1 LSASV
6 VGLALLAAILHASW
20 NAFLRTGGDRLWTI
34 TVMSLSGIV
43 VGLPFAVLYPWPEPS
58 AWLYIFLSAGLQVG
72 YILFLVAAYR
82 YGELG
87 QVYPIVRGT
96 VPMLVTLGGFLLTG
110 QQLGIYQ
117 TIGVVLV
124 AVGIMTLSLG
134 SNRAPTTSML
144 LAFATGAIIATY
156 ATVDSIGVRHA
167 GHAGAYAAWVLITYG
182 LGQVAAF
189 VVLRG
194 RLVLD
199 LRSSIT
205 WKALGG
211 GIVALIAYGL
221 VIVAYTLG
229 PAGPVTALRETSVIF
244 AALIGWLFLGESLTR
259 RRALACVIVALGAI
273 FIGYQR

>member
-1 LSASV
+1 MSATV
-6 VGLALLAAILHASW
+6 VALALSAAILHASW

-43 VGLPFAVLYPWPEPS
+43 VGIPFAMVYPLPDPS

-96 VPMLVTLGGFLLTG
+96 VPLLVTLGGFLLVG
-110 QQLGIYQ
+110 QPLGVYQ
-117 TIGVVLV
+117 TIGVIMV
-124 AVGIMTLSLG
+124 ATGIMTLSLG
-134 SNRAPTTSML
+134 RNRAPTSSML

-156 ATVDSIGVRHA
+156 ATVDSIGVRYS
-167 GHAGAYAAWVLITYG
+167 GHAGSYAAWVLILYG
-182 LGQVAAF
+182 LAQAAAF
-189 VVLRG
+189 LLLRG
-194 RLVLD
+194 RLTVD
-199 LRSSIT
+199 FRSPIT

-211 GIVALIAYGL
+211 GVVALIAYGL

-244 AALIGWLFLGESLTR
+244 AALIGWLFLEEKLTR
-259 RRALACVIVALGAI
+259 RRAIACVIVALGAI

>member
-1 LSASV
+1 MSVAV

-34 TVMSLSGIV
+34 TVMSLSGIL
-43 VGLPFAVLYPWPEPS
+43 VGLPFAAIYPWPDPS
-58 AWLYIFLSAGLQVG
+58 AWPFIFLSAGLQVG

-96 VPMLVTLGGFLLTG
+96 VPMLVTLGGFLVTG
-110 QQLGIYQ
+110 QHLGIYQ
-117 TIGVVLV
+117 TIGVTLV
-124 AVGIMTLSLG
+124 AAGIMTLSFG
-134 SNRAPTTSML
+134 SSRAPTASML
-144 LAFATGAIIATY
+144 LALATGAIIATY

-189 VVLRG
+189 VLLRG
-194 RLVLD
+194 HLTLD
-199 LRSSIT
+199 FRSSVT
-205 WKALGG
+205 WKALAGG
-211 GIVALIAYGL
+211 VVALIAYGL
-221 VIVAYTLG
+221 VILAYTLG

-244 AALIGWLFLGESLTR
+244 AALIGWLFLGETLTR
-259 RRALACVIVALGAI
+259 RRAVACVIVALGAI